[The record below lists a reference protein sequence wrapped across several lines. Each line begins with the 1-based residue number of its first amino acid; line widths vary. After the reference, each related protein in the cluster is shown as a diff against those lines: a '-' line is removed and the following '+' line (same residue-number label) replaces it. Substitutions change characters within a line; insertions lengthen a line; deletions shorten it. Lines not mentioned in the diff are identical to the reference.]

1 MKLQTPGLVFLIGC
15 LTLDKLDRSQKLMDA
30 LKLITSAT
38 STAGIASRSPMVSAQ
53 RPFLSQ
59 ELRTSV
65 VVAVSKLGPGKKI
78 IGSLEKGMVN
88 MVNCFW

>member
-15 LTLDKLDRSQKLMDA
+15 LTLDKLDQLRSQKLMDA

-38 STAGIASRSPMVSAQ
+38 STAGIASRSPMVSGQ

-65 VVAVSKLGPGKKI
+65 VAVSKPGPGKK
-78 IGSLEKGMVN
+78 SLPRWKKE
-88 MVNCFW
+88 W